1 MLHIFVKALELLI
14 APAIGLVMAIL
25 IEPKFIKQIITF
37 LVIHA
42 GTEILSG
49 FFGFIYIVDAS
60 SNYTHSD
67 FYWIYTVA
75 YFISIIY
82 GIFIMIFSM
91 KKYQYN
97 GTAFLAM
104 IIVLLLFGI
113 VVQLWNSEIRVI
125 YFAVAIASVM
135 LYVFT
140 LEMIQQN
147 DELTGLINRRGY
159 ENFIAHIEESCLI
172 MIFDVDNF
180 KMVNDKYGHQ
190 FGDFCLREIGN
201 SLRQTYSK
209 YGRCFRTGG
218 DEFCVITTKNI
229 DKIEVINSE
238 YFRFLEQRRKNEERL
253 PYVSLGY
260 VFYNP
265 QTGTIQE
272 AYKEA
277 DKMMYKFKQE
287 YKKANT

>member
-1 MLHIFVKALELLI
+1 
-14 APAIGLVMAIL
+14 
-25 IEPKFIKQIITF
+25 
-37 LVIHA
+37 
-42 GTEILSG
+42 
-49 FFGFIYIVDAS
+49 
-60 SNYTHSD
+60 
-67 FYWIYTVA
+67 
-75 YFISIIY
+75 
-82 GIFIMIFSM
+82 M